1 MGLLGVTGCPDEAW
15 ESENL
20 FQGLSCPLWVSP
32 WAAWSRVGVLQ
43 ITSPQLMGFGVRLGK
58 KLTRLSDT
66 HNTRNAVQ
74 SARLL
79 RRQRFAMS
87 PPRLPVGQCQTAYL
101 YDLQFDDNR
110 QPCSLVALVA

>member
-58 KLTRLSDT
+58 KLTWKSMTLASIFP
-66 HNTRNAVQ
+66 
-74 SARLL
+74 SLL
-79 RRQRFAMS
+79 GQ
-87 PPRLPVGQCQTAYL
+87 PGVGCCQ
-101 YDLQFDDNR
+101 R
-110 QPCSLVALVA
+110 QPDGPSQGWGELPMLRGSIRVLRMAWQGFGG